1 MKRRWQHLAA
11 VGLKAETLG
20 AELGL
25 DVELLGAAGWLHDI
39 GYAPGLV
46 DTGMHAIDG
55 ARHLRRTGWD
65 ERIVSMVAHHSCAV
79 LEAEERGLS
88 VDLAEFERPTREYED
103 AVCFCDMTTG
113 PAGADVCARDRL
125 DEIEVR
131 YGPDHLVTRF
141 IRRARPEIL
150 GAVLRV
156 EDKRKGGSS
165 RSA

>member
-1 MKRRWQHLAA
+1 M
-11 VGLKAETLG
+11 
-20 AELGL
+20 
-25 DVELLGAAGWLHDI
+25 
-39 GYAPGLV
+39 
-46 DTGMHAIDG
+46 
-55 ARHLRRTGWD
+55 ARVTFGVPGWD

-88 VDLAEFERPTREYED
+88 ADLEEFARPPGEYED

-113 PAGADVCARDRL
+113 PDGLTVDVRDRL

-150 GAVLRV
+150 SSVSRV
-156 EDKRKGGSS
+156 EDHESLPPLPRQRCPRVRARPAERGAEATPQEGVWKGL
-165 RSA
+165 